1 MHRSSLLSESA
12 RGGGVGGLRRGWA
25 CLLAVVLVL
34 SFVPGTAVAQ
44 QDSTPPSVT
53 SVVVFDHTNYET
65 RLLVRFDEVV
75 IDANSL
81 QFGVTTDD
89 GTARTVSGPQITLDG
104 LGVSLNV
111 RPIIPENAVILVSF
125 SQVEGSSWRLKDA
138 AGNEVEAF
146 RWNVS
151 TNMQIPTVA
160 EVYEALK
167 SYFSGTVTLS
177 EVEGVLSGDDQTY
190 HEKLLEQA
198 AAGELHERLP
208 AGERTTWGTDGS
220 SGWVQVG
227 TPSLPPGPSHTC
239 GGETVPE
246 LTGDDRGKFFWACS
260 QDNRWVPVRLPQAG
274 VDYARDE
281 HLVRPPAVPGS
292 DPNYNEK
299 CRYTDEDGN
308 PQPVSKYDPK
318 TDTFTWI
325 QGGNWDPTAEECT
338 GRGNP

>member
-1 MHRSSLLSESA
+1 M
-12 RGGGVGGLRRGWA
+12 
-25 CLLAVVLVL
+25 AVVLVL

-53 SVVVFDHTNYET
+53 SVVVEGHFGTST
-65 RLLVRFDEVV
+65 RLQMSFDEVL
-75 IDANSL
+75 DYETTNSF

-89 GTARTVSGPQITLDG
+89 GTARTVVGVQVAANDRVLFIT
-104 LGVSLNV
+104 V
-111 RPIIPENAVILVSF
+111 RPRIPENAVILVSY
-125 SQVEGSSWRLKDA
+125 SQVGAASLWLRDP
-138 AGNEVEAF
+138 AGNLVEDF

-151 TNMQIPTVA
+151 TDMQIPTVA
-160 EVYEALK
+160 EVYEALR

-190 HEKLLEQA
+190 HERLSEEV
-198 AAGELHERLP
+198 AAGRLHERLP
-208 AGERTTWGTDGS
+208 AGERTKWGTEGS
-220 SGWVQVG
+220 LGWVQVG
-227 TPSLPPGPSHTC
+227 TPSLPPGPLHTC
-239 GGETVPE
+239 GGVTVPE

-260 QDNRWVPVRLPQAG
+260 QDNRWVPVRLPQPG